1 MENRTEELAKA
12 HWDYIEKLLI
22 THDVMEDERKIIGFH
37 YKTAFIHG
45 YKHRMAKY
53 CGFRK
58 GNYKIGIY

>member
-22 THDVMEDERKIIGFH
+22 THDVMGEERNIIGFH

-45 YKHRMAKY
+45 YKHGVEYISKS
-53 CGFRK
+53 K
-58 GNYKIGIY
+58 GND

>member
-37 YKTAFIHG
+37 YKQSLYMVIS
-45 YKHRMAKY
+45 
-53 CGFRK
+53 
-58 GNYKIGIY
+58 IE